1 MSSPHRPPAV
11 LAWALLAM
19 VALWHGQQAALAQEQ
34 PAAQRQ
40 DWTLCTDWYA
50 QAEHGGIYQAAALG
64 LYQKAGITVH
74 IRMGGA
80 QINTMQLLLAKRCDA
95 IITHPLR
102 TLAARAQGL
111 PVVTV
116 MAIFQKDPAA
126 LLAHAD
132 VPSLKALPGHPMAIA
147 QESHLTFW
155 PWLKKRY
162 GLSDD
167 QLRPYT
173 FSIAPFLRDSSL
185 VQEGYVTSEPFAMIK
200 AGVSPKVFL
209 LADHGYPPYAGTV
222 VVTEATRRSRPDA
235 LRALVRSIAQ
245 GWQRYL
251 RDPAPGNALIR
262 RHNPAMSPEQLAFG
276 LEEIKSRRLVS
287 GGEARTLGIGA
298 MTEARWQTIIA
309 FYDSANTPLPDAAG
323 RAAYTL
329 DFLPKP
335 PILPQTP

>member
-1 MSSPHRPPAV
+1 MA
-11 LAWALLAM
+11 
-19 VALWHGQQAALAQEQ
+19 ALWHGHQAAQAQE
-34 PAAQRQ
+34 
-40 DWTLCTDWYA
+40 WTLCTDWYA
-50 QAEHGGIYQAAALG
+50 QAEHGGFYQATALG
-64 LYQKAGITVH
+64 LYQQAGITVH

-95 IITHPLR
+95 IVTHPLR

-116 MAIFQKDPAA
+116 MATFQQDPTA

-132 VPSLKALPGHPMAIA
+132 VPSLEALRDHPIAIA

-155 PWLKKRY
+155 PWLKRRY

-167 QLRPYT
+167 QIRPYS
-173 FSIAPFLRDSSL
+173 FSITPFLKDTRL
-185 VQEGYVTSEPFAMIK
+185 AQEGYVTSEPFAMIK
-200 AGVSPKVFL
+200 AGVPPKVFL

-222 VVTEATRRSRPDA
+222 VVTEATRRRRPDA
-235 LRALVRSIAQ
+235 LRALVRCMAQ

-251 RDPAPGNALIR
+251 QDPAPGNAMIR

-276 LEEIKSRRLVS
+276 LKEIKTRELVS

-298 MTEARWQTIIA
+298 MTEARWQAIIA
-309 FYDSANTPLPDAAG
+309 FYGSANAPLPAEAG

-335 PILPQTP
+335 PILPQAP